1 MADITIPQIA
11 LELRLAPRQVQPTVG
26 LLDGVPTVQCIARY
40 RKEATASLNEV
51 DITNIRASK
60 NVRAR

>member
-11 LELRLAPRQVQPTVG
+11 LELRLAPRQVQATVG
-26 LLDGVPTVQCIARY
+26 LLDGGATVPFIARY